1 MLSVSFLKSAATAA
15 AGFATANPLLI
26 AAGATGLLCGITG
39 AVLVMSD
46 DDGAEPTV
54 RGSSRSEDV
63 SPASQE
69 SSIQAMEVHD
79 GDHVEI
85 KDDSAYYSKTGDD
98 DSSPIRTE
106 YSKSVP
112 SQRRKRRWPSRKQIG
127 KALVVVGVTTLVCT
141 IGLAALKYLH
151 LVRAAA
157 PGAIKAAVDTAD
169 FGPVVIKEF
178 PGLNKTEIE
187 RRLVSV
193 GRHLRKLPDGWH
205 ASPEKKAEAAML
217 GIFLPDGFTIVDA
230 YKRSI
235 AVAA

>member
-1 MLSVSFLKSAATAA
+1 MLSFSFLKSAATAA

-26 AAGATGLLCGITG
+26 AAGTTGLLCGITG
-39 AVLVMSD
+39 AVLIMSY

-54 RGSSRSEDV
+54 RGSSQSEDV

-69 SSIQAMEVHD
+69 SSVQAMEVHD

-85 KDDSAYYSKTGDD
+85 KDDYAYCSETEDD
-98 DSSPIRTE
+98 ESSPIRTE
-106 YSKSVP
+106 HSTSVP
-112 SQRRKRRWPSRKQIG
+112 YQRRKRRWPSRKQIG

-157 PGAIKAAVDTAD
+157 PGAIKAAVDTVD
-169 FGPVVIKEF
+169 LSSVVIKEF
-178 PGLNKTEIE
+178 PVLNKTEIE
-187 RRLVSV
+187 RRLISV
-193 GRHLRKLPDGWH
+193 GMHLRKLPDGWQ
-205 ASPEKKAEAAML
+205 ASPEKKAEAAIL
-217 GIFLPDGFTIVDA
+217 GISLPDGFTIVDA

>member
-1 MLSVSFLKSAATAA
+1 MLSFSFLKSAATAA

-26 AAGATGLLCGITG
+26 AAGTTGLLCGITG
-39 AVLVMSD
+39 AVLIMSD
-46 DDGAEPTV
+46 DDGAEPAV

-69 SSIQAMEVHD
+69 CSVQAMMVQDE
-79 GDHVEI
+79 DHVEI
-85 KDDSAYYSKTGDD
+85 KDDSAYCSETEADE
-98 DSSPIRTE
+98 SSPIRTE
-106 YSKSVP
+106 YSTSMP
-112 SQRRKRRWPSRKQIG
+112 FQRLKRRWPSRKQIG

-157 PGAIKAAVDTAD
+157 PGAIKEAVDTVD
-169 FGPVVIKEF
+169 LGPAVIKEF
-178 PGLNKTEIE
+178 PVLSKTEIK

-193 GRHLRKLPDGWH
+193 DRHLRKLPDGWQ
-205 ASPEKKAEAAML
+205 ASPEKKAEAAIL